1 MVPMQK
7 TMQSLT
13 YVFSQQDTV
22 REKEALQLAG
32 KTLLGNTAF
41 PPRAQTDAPST
52 PTDLSVSQDK
62 LENGQGRQG
71 KPLIPWDQLES
82 PDAPQFTRP
91 VPQPAEPEASA
102 AQAEIPPDAS
112 LPKAGVYLGHKP
124 DRPLG
129 QNGSKGSHHTPLLET
144 PDVNS
149 VPPAHLPAPPTALAE
164 ERSRAPGIQQDQK
177 QPSSHAFSRP
187 ATQGISP
194 ILHGPPSHERP
205 QSSAAEAQH
214 TEQPGQPRSEPV
226 PSLPSQESGPGLDQ
240 PPSQQARRE
249 QSGRLAEPRP
259 QQEIRWPQ
267 QTPHLPADLQTRL
280 IQTGVGVQR
289 FDSLAQDSRSH
300 EQLLNS
306 AQAMSDHMHMFRVK
320 PSPTLLSITSSEPF
334 PPERQVCD
342 LS

>member
-1 MVPMQK
+1 MF
-7 TMQSLT
+7 
-13 YVFSQQDTV
+13 FSPQDTV
-22 REKEALQLAG
+22 REKQALQLAG

-52 PTDLSVSQDK
+52 PTNQSVSQDK
-62 LENGQGRQG
+62 IHDGQGRQG

-82 PDAPQFTRP
+82 PDAPQFTRL

-102 AQAEIPPDAS
+102 AQAEIPRD
-112 LPKAGVYLGHKP
+112 KAGVYLEHKP

-144 PDVNS
+144 PVVNS

-164 ERSRAPGIQQDQK
+164 EQPRAPGIQQDQK

-194 ILHGPPSHERP
+194 ILHGPLSHERP
-205 QSSAAEAQH
+205 QSSAAEAKH
-214 TEQPGQPRSEPV
+214 AEQPGQLRSEPV
-226 PSLPSQESGPGLDQ
+226 PSLPSQESVQGPDQ
-240 PPSQQARRE
+240 PPSQQARRD

-259 QQEIRWPQ
+259 QQETRWPHH
-267 QTPHLPADLQTRL
+267 QTAHLPADLQTRL
-280 IQTGVGVQR
+280 HQTGGGVQR

-306 AQAMSDHMHMFRVK
+306 TQEMSDHMHMFRVK
-320 PSPTLLSITSSEPF
+320 PSPTLQSITSSEPF
-334 PPERQVCD
+334 PPKRQVCD